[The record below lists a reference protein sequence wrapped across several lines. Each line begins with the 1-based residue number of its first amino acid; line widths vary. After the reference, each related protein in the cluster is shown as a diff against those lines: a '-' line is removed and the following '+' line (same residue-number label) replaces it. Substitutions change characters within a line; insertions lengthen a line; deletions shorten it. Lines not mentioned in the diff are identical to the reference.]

1 MTINIGSNKIGR
13 LAIGQSDGTIKE
25 IKQLNLG
32 TNVIYR
38 NAFKYKLP
46 QKILNTGFY
55 FHFPYLT
62 DEIRRAN
69 LINNLEIHNP
79 YSNDLVVK
87 VYDNN
92 NFSEPVFQKT
102 MLASSISGIT
112 RTSIPISRLNST
124 CCLEIAAQNLA
135 LECYESVSDPNI
147 TAFLSIGKNQTHQVI
162 NGLGIAHLTK
172 MPNMKYFTEYGA
184 DIILNQYQFYR
195 FNHNGCIKSINND
208 TFIFNKSTSVLKTH
222 CFKEFNTKGEL
233 EYVNLNGFN
242 LTKIRQIS
250 DSSPFRDFNGT
261 TSSNCGKLTS
271 KSSLSLPLPVNTNL
285 INATGGERTNWSYN
299 NNSPTQFSTPN
310 ADSYEWYANDIN
322 IMQ

>member
-1 MTINIGSNKIGR
+1 MTINIGSDKIGR

-62 DEIRRAN
+62 DEIRSAN
-69 LINNLEIHNP
+69 MINNLEIRNP
-79 YSNDLVVK
+79 YFNDLVVK

-102 MLASSISGIT
+102 MLASNTAGIT

-135 LECYESVSDPNI
+135 LEYYQTVPNPNI

-172 MPNMKYFTEYGA
+172 MPDMKYFTEYGA
-184 DIILNQYQFYR
+184 NTTIDQYQFYR

-208 TFIFNKSTSVLKTH
+208 TFIFNNSISSLKTN
-222 CFKEFNTKGEL
+222 CFMEFNTNGEL

-242 LTKIRQIS
+242 LTNIGQIS
-250 DSSPFRDFNGT
+250 DSTPFTDFNGT
-261 TSSNCGKLTS
+261 TGSNCGKLTS
-271 KSSLSLPLPVNTNL
+271 KSSLSLPHPVNTNFV
-285 INATGGERTNWSYN
+285 NKTGGQRRNCSYN
-299 NNSPTQFSTPN
+299 NNSPAQFYTPN
-310 ADSYEWYANDIN
+310 NACYEWYANDMN